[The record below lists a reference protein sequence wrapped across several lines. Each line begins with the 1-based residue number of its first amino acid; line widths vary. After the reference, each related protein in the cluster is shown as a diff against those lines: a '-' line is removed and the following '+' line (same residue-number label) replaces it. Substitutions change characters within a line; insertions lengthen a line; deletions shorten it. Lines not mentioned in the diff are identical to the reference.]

1 MLQKFIRASFLM
13 VIVMAIGCSDSTV
26 SPKNPPRIPEAMSFS
41 LVDNVT
47 AGDSIIRI
55 RVTWNRAEDVL
66 GAADFYRHTMT
77 ASKTVTSAQ
86 TGPLPT
92 LKQVNG
98 LADTVTIKV
107 AMANDSVTLVS
118 KVWSVRRGLQSESP
132 AQGILF
138 VRRGDKPPPAP
149 DSVRVD
155 TITVPIMGNIASSE
169 VLTKVPLSSGIKS
182 IIPFKR
188 ENGGATLY
196 TIGNTTILTL
206 VK

>member
-1 MLQKFIRASFLM
+1 MLYRIVKYFLPMVTLM
-13 VIVMAIGCSDSTV
+13 VIGCSDSTV

-41 LVDNVT
+41 LVDGVT

-55 RVTWNRAEDVL
+55 RVTWSRAEDAL

-77 ASKTVTSAQ
+77 ASKTVTNAQ

-92 LKQVNG
+92 IKQVNG
-98 LADTVTIKV
+98 LADTVTIQV
-107 AMANDSVTLVS
+107 AIANDSVTLVS
-118 KVWSVRRGLQSESP
+118 RVWSVRRGLQSESP

-138 VRRGDKPPPAP
+138 VRRGDRPPPAP

-155 TITVPIMGNIASSE
+155 TITVPIMSNITSPE
-169 VLTKVPLSSGIKS
+169 VLKKVPLSGDIKS
-182 IIPFKR
+182 IIPFRR
-188 ENGGATLY
+188 EDGGATLY

-206 VK
+206 IK